1 MNATGEITESLR
13 LPSQSKPGLHPTTGP
28 QQSRR
33 QPSMQSGCRLCIV
46 NIHGCLH
53 SSLTANTSS
62 SWLIKVM
69 DAVWILSMCYLCT
82 CCHGYADNSLANAAF
97 SWCGIDGKLGGLTP
111 MNSYAR
117 LVCIRGIKTTVI
129 GIRGNPATANC
140 CVILKRYNV
149 ILPQI
154 VFYLALLFQSAEHY
168 IE

>member
-1 MNATGEITESLR
+1 MR
-13 LPSQSKPGLHPTTGP
+13 HLPAL
-28 QQSRR
+28 
-33 QPSMQSGCRLCIV
+33 
-46 NIHGCLH
+46 
-53 SSLTANTSS
+53 
-62 SWLIKVM
+62 
-69 DAVWILSMCYLCT
+69 Y
-82 CCHGYADNSLANAAF
+82 NAAF
-97 SWCGIDGKLGGLTP
+97 SCGGIDGKLGGLTP

-129 GIRGNPATANC
+129 GLRGNPATAHC